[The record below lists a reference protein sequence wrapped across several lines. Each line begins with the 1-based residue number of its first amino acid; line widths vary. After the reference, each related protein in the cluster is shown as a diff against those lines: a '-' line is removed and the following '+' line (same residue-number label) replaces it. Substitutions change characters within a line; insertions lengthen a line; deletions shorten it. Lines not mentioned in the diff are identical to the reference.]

1 MANAQRA
8 TTTTTMGTAQR
19 RNGRRS

>member
-19 RNGRRS
+19 RNGQRS